1 VDNLAARPLAAR
13 PSGQLQ
19 VGEPVAAIG
28 YSGGGGL
35 NFTTGAVAQLHRFSG
50 SMVVEATAPFT
61 SGASGGPLLDSE
73 GRLVGL
79 LMFRAMNGTGHFF
92 AVPVEWLAGVRS
104 ADRPDT
110 PPFWQ
115 EAGPHLPYFMRANVL
130 RGDSRWDE
138 LETLLAEWSR
148 NEQDNPE
155 PMYIRAQI
163 DRQRGR
169 LEAASR
175 WYRQAIARD
184 PDHALSWLGLTETMV
199 RIAGADCARVAY
211 ARLSTLSP
219 ALSRQA
225 ADAHPELTGSLEA
238 TTCELL

>member
-1 VDNLAARPLAAR
+1 MLLAGATASAEPFDRRFMIAAAASVVRIEAGQGGPRYAVGTGTVTGPQEVVTANHVVRGASRIYVISGGLRHLATVRRVDALHDICVLAVDNLAARPLAAR

-92 AVPVEWLAGVRS
+92 CCSCRVAGRCPVGGPPGHAALLAGSGPAPAVLH
-104 ADRPDT
+104 
-110 PPFWQ
+110 
-115 EAGPHLPYFMRANVL
+115 AGQRAARRFALGRV
-130 RGDSRWDE
+130 GD
-138 LETLLAEWSR
+138 L
-148 NEQDNPE
+148 
-155 PMYIRAQI
+155 
-163 DRQRGR
+163 
-169 LEAASR
+169 ASR
-175 WYRQAIARD
+175 MEPQ
-184 PDHALSWLGLTETMV
+184 
-199 RIAGADCARVAY
+199 
-211 ARLSTLSP
+211 
-219 ALSRQA
+219 
-225 ADAHPELTGSLEA
+225 
-238 TTCELL
+238 